1 MTTPTDT
8 VQTLADHRDASD
20 HYADF
25 SGIAPFVFVGIIAT
39 LLAVGLPTVLGVV
52 AMTVRP

>member
-25 SGIAPFVFVGIIAT
+25 SGLAPYVFIAIIAT
-39 LLAVGLPTVLGVV
+39 LLAVGLPLALGVV
-52 AMTVRP
+52 EMAVK

>member
-25 SGIAPFVFVGIIAT
+25 SGIAPFVFVGIIAA
-39 LLAVGLPTVLGVV
+39 LVAVGLPLALGVV
-52 AMTVRP
+52 AMAVK